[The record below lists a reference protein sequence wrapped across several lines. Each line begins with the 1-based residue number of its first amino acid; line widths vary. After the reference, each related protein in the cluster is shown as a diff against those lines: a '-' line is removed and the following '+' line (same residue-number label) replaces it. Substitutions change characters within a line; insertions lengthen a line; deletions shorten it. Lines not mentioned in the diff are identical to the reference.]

1 MEKNYLR
8 IDKTTERAVHDILKS
23 QAEARIYLY
32 LLRKRRARSEDIIR
46 GTKLYPSTVRELLS
60 KMYTH
65 KIISR
70 EKLKNGSIGK
80 NPYLYYAVPPRKLLQ
95 KYVIELEGTLN
106 KIAHLTKESDNDTKY
121 VQIII
126 HEKIEEI

>member
-1 MEKNYLR
+1 M
-8 IDKTTERAVHDILKS
+8 DKTNLSINKTAERAVHSILKS

-32 LLRKRRARSEDIIR
+32 LLRKHRARCEDIIR

-60 KMYTH
+60 KMYVH

-95 KYVIELEGTLN
+95 KYVLELEETLN
-106 KIAHLTKESDNDTKY
+106 KIAHLTKESDKNTKY

-126 HEKIEEI
+126 HGKIEET